1 MAGVDGRDKCKRVA
15 WVDDDPSLRRL
26 VALALED
33 LPIDLHLLPDA
44 AAARALLQTTPVDLL
59 VTDLMLPGESGLSL
73 LASLAQVLP
82 SNLRRPRVV
91 VFSAR
96 SDLPT
101 AAESQR
107 WGIWRVLAKPAPMQ
121 TLQACVVQALA
132 DTDEASDGAPERLA
146 SEAGAASVPSSSAL
160 APARPAA
167 SELRPDQARVVAEMF
182 GGQTTLYEAYL
193 ASCRQQLPLDLA
205 AGDAA
210 LAIGDRVALL
220 HLVHTI
226 KGVLHGLGYRAGGQ
240 MAAQVEQALMPALNT
255 ASPAGT
261 ALMDLAALEQAWVA
275 VRAAVLDGPLSTA

>member
-1 MAGVDGRDKCKRVA
+1 MGGVDGRGERKRVA

-73 LASLAQVLP
+73 LASLEQVLP
-82 SNLRRPRVV
+82 GNLLRPKVV

-101 AAESQR
+101 DDESQR
-107 WGIWRVLAKPAPMQ
+107 RGIWRVLAKPASMQ
-121 TLQACVVQALA
+121 TLQACLTQALA
-132 DTDEASDGAPERLA
+132 DTDVAPYGATDRVVA
-146 SEAGAASVPSSSAL
+146 GAGAASVPSRPAP
-160 APARPAA
+160 APARAAA
-167 SELRPDQARVVAEMF
+167 SEPRPDKAHVVAEMF
-182 GGQTTLYEAYL
+182 GGQATLYEAYL

-205 AGDAA
+205 AGEAA
-210 LAIGDRVALL
+210 LATGDRLALL
-220 HLVHTI
+220 HLVHNI

-240 MAAQVEQALMPALNT
+240 LAAQLEQALMPALNPG
-255 ASPAGT
+255 SPVGT
-261 ALMDLAALEQAWVA
+261 TLLHLAALEQAWAA